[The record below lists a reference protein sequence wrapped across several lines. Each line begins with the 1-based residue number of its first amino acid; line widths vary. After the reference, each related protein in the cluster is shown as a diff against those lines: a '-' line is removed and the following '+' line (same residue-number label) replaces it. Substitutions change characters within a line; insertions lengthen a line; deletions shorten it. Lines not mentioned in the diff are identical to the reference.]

1 MKNIKSSNSQ
11 GQALV
16 TLLFFVIVA
25 ITVTSA
31 ATVIIL
37 VNSLSTEKTQQSTI
51 NSTAAESGIENAI
64 LQLLRDPTYTGST
77 MSVGDNSV
85 QVTVSGSN
93 IYTIVATASAGNIKR
108 TAQVQAQNSNNVLS
122 VLSWKEIY

>member
-51 NSTAAESGIENAI
+51 NSVAAESGIENAI

-85 QVTVSGSN
+85 QTTVSGSN
-93 IYTIVATASAGNIKR
+93 IYTITATASAGNIR
-108 TAQVQAQNSNNVLS
+108 RAAQAQVQNSNNVLS